1 MNKSL
6 FLLIIYFFSFS
17 IKAQEIKVNEKKHLT
32 LLFES
37 NIISG
42 IVSSDDFVFEY
53 NEDEPDNMALIKA
66 KKSTAEE
73 TSLIVKTEN
82 GTIFNINVF
91 YGINKKNIIQI
102 SDSLGVK
109 SKPLSKSID
118 PKVSLKEKKNIESKE
133 SSASSNEKVKNS
145 LRENDYTIGNT
156 VINDS
161 ENKEIDCPECDKIIK
176 SQKSIKRIL
185 DETYKVRVQLNNIYY
200 SNNKLFFVIDIKN
213 ESDLDYNLNYI
224 KSYVDMGN
232 ENQST
237 STQYL
242 EKNPILIY
250 NSNRTIPG
258 NTQRRF
264 VFVYDQFSIDNNKKL
279 TFEVNESNGERNLSL
294 KIPHFLINNPRKIK

>member
-1 MNKSL
+1 MNKFL

-109 SKPLSKSID
+109 SKPLSKSIE

-133 SSASSNEKVKNS
+133 SGVSSNEKVKNS

-232 ENQST
+232 ENKST

-258 NTQRRF
+258 NTERRF
-264 VFVYDQFSIDNNKKL
+264 VFVYEQFSIDNNKKL